1 MTLVGADSGAEG
13 DEDLA
18 GLEALAAAL
27 EVNVTVR
34 ALSVRH
40 CSLGTAS
47 VPVLVRALQGAPQ
60 VSSPTMF
67 DLAHSYVL
75 NFAASS

>member
-1 MTLVGADSGAEG
+1 MVGADAGAEG

-18 GLEALAAAL
+18 GLEALATAL
-27 EVNVTVR
+27 QVNVTVR

-47 VPVLVRALQGAPQ
+47 VAVLVRAMQGAPQ
-60 VSSPTMF
+60 VFSATMF
-67 DLAHSYVL
+67 HFAHSDAL
-75 NFAASS
+75 ASR